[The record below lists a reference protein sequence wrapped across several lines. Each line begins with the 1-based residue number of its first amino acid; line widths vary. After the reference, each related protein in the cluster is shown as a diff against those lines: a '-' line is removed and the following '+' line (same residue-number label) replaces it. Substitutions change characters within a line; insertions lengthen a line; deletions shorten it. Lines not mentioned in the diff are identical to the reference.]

1 MGPLTF
7 FGADCV
13 EIASGEASREGPME
27 PLVSA
32 LLILHRLLVERDGLP
47 QWLVC
52 NTEKQSRCR
61 RHRSAGRTGVR
72 LRSLGFDSRT
82 PVTPSNAST
91 GERGKQRSNSSQH
104 QLLLLQMSFI
114 YCELT

>member
-27 PLVSA
+27 PLVPA

-72 LRSLGFDSRT
+72 LRSLGLEGRT
-82 PVTPSNAST
+82 PVTHA
-91 GERGKQRSNSSQH
+91 G
-104 QLLLLQMSFI
+104 LLQMLLQVSVESRGATALSTTY
-114 YCELT
+114 YCYR